1 MKHYDEYI
9 IQLIQLYLVG
19 DLSGEE
25 KVKLEEWVSQDP
37 SREKLFKEICDEKNV
52 AHDFGI
58 YENVNKNSAWEKVIL
73 KGNIKE
79 KHNTRRLGWYKFV
92 AAVILHRNIAAR
104 F

>member
-37 SREKLFKEICDEKNV
+37 SHEKLFKEICDEKNV

-58 YENVNKNSAWEKVIL
+58 YENVNKFCMGE
-73 KGNIKE
+73 GHFE
-79 KHNTRRLGWYKFV
+79 GKHQRE
-92 AAVILHRNIAAR
+92 A
-104 F
+104 

>member
-37 SREKLFKEICDEKNV
+37 SHEKLFKEMGFNWQQQKCLLDRKPTGLTVEG
-52 AHDFGI
+52 DD
-58 YENVNKNSAWEKVIL
+58 
-73 KGNIKE
+73 
-79 KHNTRRLGWYKFV
+79 
-92 AAVILHRNIAAR
+92 
-104 F
+104 